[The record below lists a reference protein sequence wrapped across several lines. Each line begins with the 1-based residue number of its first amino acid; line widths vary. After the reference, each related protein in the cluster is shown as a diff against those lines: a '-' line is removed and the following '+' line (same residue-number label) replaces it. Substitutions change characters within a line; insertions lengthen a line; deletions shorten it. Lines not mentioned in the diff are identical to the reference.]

1 MQGYVGLSG
10 FTGEKGLQGDPGI
23 EVKTIFF
30 KFNIKFFLLF

>member
-23 EVKTIFF
+23 EVKTIFLSF
-30 KFNIKFFLLF
+30 T